1 MRQLIAAAACAGLL
15 AGCST
20 EQAAHRQSG
29 AANEG
34 AGAAGIEESMGVGRT
49 GTGTTGAQA
58 GGSGG
63 TRVAGAPDPAVPAA
77 PTDSPAATP

>member
-15 AGCST
+15 AACST

-29 AANEG
+29 AANE
-34 AGAAGIEESMGVGRT
+34 AGAAGIEDSMGIGRT

-63 TRVAGAPDPAVPAA
+63 TRVAGAPDSAVPAA